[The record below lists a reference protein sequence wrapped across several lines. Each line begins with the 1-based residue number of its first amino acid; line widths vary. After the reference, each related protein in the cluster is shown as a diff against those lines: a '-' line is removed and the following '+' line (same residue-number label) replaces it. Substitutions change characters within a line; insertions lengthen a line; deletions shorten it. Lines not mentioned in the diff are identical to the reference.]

1 MQSRPIIYTLQQIQS
16 ADMLNGWVNSLIGDA
31 NSLQAVLGATGTVIS
46 NLVVTPQDPASL
58 TLNIS
63 NGFIASLQTVDAS
76 AYGSLPANTT
86 QVLQLGGNLVTS
98 VLLDNAGLSAGQA
111 QYILIQAGYIQLD
124 SDPVV
129 LPYVNISN
137 PAAPY
142 YGPANSGIA
151 QDTVRNAVCDIQV
164 KYGTPATA
172 GSEVAPSPDAG
183 YVTVAYVDLAHGQVA
198 VTGGEILNPNLVPG
212 GTDSPVLAGLLQAHH
227 SGEPGQA
234 PQIELGTTGPVPQEV
249 RGELPMANLF
259 ASNVIGAVTAFRTG
273 SGNPNGVLA
282 GNANR
287 NGVCDSYYDVTNNA
301 FYMCT
306 TTGSSSTAVWT
317 NTNTPPSLPPY
328 LKSFGAQYN
337 WNPLPMNGTIPT
349 GDYYTTAD
357 WVQNGTITIGGGSR
371 CFFAGSVT
379 FNGIVNI
386 TAGVENNLG
395 GSTNIVGQ
403 NPMSGLTPNQYNGQG
418 PGGGPYT
425 LFSNSM
431 TAIQAAAGGGGHGGA
446 GGMGGS
452 QSPGAYNGNGGATY
466 NITNPQLC
474 GSGGGSGLPL
484 PDAIYGG
491 PGGGSI
497 YIETLG
503 NITLLS
509 SANISADGLAGGN
522 LIVDVNTGGGGGGS
536 GGGID
541 IRAIGNI
548 VIGAGA
554 IIHANGAVGGNGG
567 CGGGGGGGGVIQLMV
582 SPYGSVTNSGTVQ
595 CLGAAA
601 GTGGLGMTAGAVG
614 VVLLAPTFTGSR
626 YP

>member
-16 ADMLNGWVNSLIGDA
+16 ADMLNGWVDTLIGDG

-63 NGFIASLQTVDAS
+63 NGFIASLQNVDAS
-76 AYGSLPANTT
+76 AYGSLSANTT

-111 QYILIQAGYIQLD
+111 QSILIQAGYIQLD

-183 YVTVAYVDLAHGQVA
+183 YVTVAYVALAHGQVA
-198 VTGGEILNPNLVPG
+198 ITGGEILNPNNVAG

-227 SGEPGQA
+227 SGIPGQA
-234 PQIELGTTGPVPQEV
+234 PQVDLTVEV
-249 RGELPMANLF
+249 KNELPMVNLF
-259 ASNVIGAVTAFRTG
+259 ASNIIGAVSAFRTG

-317 NTNTPPSLPPY
+317 
-328 LKSFGAQYN
+328 
-337 WNPLPMNGTIPT
+337 
-349 GDYYTTAD
+349 
-357 WVQNGTITIGGGSR
+357 
-371 CFFAGSVT
+371 
-379 FNGIVNI
+379 
-386 TAGVENNLG
+386 
-395 GSTNIVGQ
+395 STNIPSSHQ
-403 NPMSGLTPNQYNGQG
+403 INLKTFTTSGTYTPTTG
-418 PGGGPYT
+418 T
-425 LFSNSM
+425 K
-431 TAIQAAAGGGGHGGA
+431 
-446 GGMGGS
+446 
-452 QSPGAYNGNGGATY
+452 
-466 NITNPQLC
+466 
-474 GSGGGSGLPL
+474 
-484 PDAIYGG
+484 
-491 PGGGSI
+491 
-497 YIETLG
+497 YI
-503 NITLLS
+503 
-509 SANISADGLAGGN
+509 
-522 LIVDVNTGGGGGGS
+522 
-536 GGGID
+536 
-541 IRAIGNI
+541 
-548 VIGAGA
+548 
-554 IIHANGAVGGNGG
+554 AVAV
-567 CGGGGGGGGVIQLMV
+567 CGGGGGGGGQ
-582 SPYGSVTNSGTVQ
+582 PTNIGNEGNPGGAGGAGTAVA
-595 CLGAAA
+595 LLPTTGLTFPATITI
-601 GTGGLGMTAGAVG
+601 GTGGAGGTSGIGTGNNGNNSQFSTTEIGTNLTGYGGEGGYVNGGGFLTNPASGARGGGVLQSAALMGAITISSVPYPYINIFGGAGQAGQQSYQDTSGGGMGGSSVFGGGGAGGGLASPGSPFGAQLGGYGAGGGGAGWHNAGAFANGANGQNGIVLVLEYVG
-614 VVLLAPTFTGSR
+614 N
-626 YP
+626 

>member
-212 GTDSPVLAGLLQAHH
+212 GTDSPVLAGLLQSHH
-227 SGEPGQA
+227 GGIPGQA
-234 PQIELGTTGPVPQEV
+234 PQIDLTSEV
-249 RGELPMANLF
+249 QNLLPMANLF
-259 ASNVIGAVTAFRTG
+259 ASNIIGAVTAFRTG
-273 SGNPNGVLA
+273 SGSPNGVLA

-306 TTGSSSTAVWT
+306 TTGTTSTAVWT
-317 NTNTPPSLPPY
+317 
-328 LKSFGAQYN
+328 
-337 WNPLPMNGTIPT
+337 
-349 GDYYTTAD
+349 
-357 WVQNGTITIGGGSR
+357 
-371 CFFAGSVT
+371 
-379 FNGIVNI
+379 
-386 TAGVENNLG
+386 
-395 GSTNIVGQ
+395 STNIPSSHQ
-403 NPMSGLTPNQYNGQG
+403 INLKTFTTSGTYTP
-418 PGGGPYT
+418 
-425 LFSNSM
+425 
-431 TAIQAAAGGGGHGGA
+431 TAG
-446 GGMGGS
+446 
-452 QSPGAYNGNGGATY
+452 TK
-466 NITNPQLC
+466 
-474 GSGGGSGLPL
+474 
-484 PDAIYGG
+484 
-491 PGGGSI
+491 
-497 YIETLG
+497 YI
-503 NITLLS
+503 
-509 SANISADGLAGGN
+509 
-522 LIVDVNTGGGGGGS
+522 
-536 GGGID
+536 
-541 IRAIGNI
+541 
-548 VIGAGA
+548 
-554 IIHANGAVGGNGG
+554 AVAV
-567 CGGGGGGGGVIQLMV
+567 CGGGGGGAGVDGVTDQGEGGGGGGGACTAVALLPTV
-582 SPYGSVTNSGTVQ
+582 GLTFPATVTI
-595 CLGAAA
+595 
-601 GTGGLGMTAGAVG
+601 GTGGAGGYASGESANTSGHNGTNSQFSTTEIGTNLTGYAGEGGLNAYSVAGQITPQGGRGGGQLQSAALMGTITISSVPYPYLNMYGSPGGAFAANATSAGSTGTNGGASTLGGGGLGGFGHESGVIFPGGYEPLPGGIGSGGGAAGFSNDVAFAGGNGTNGAVLIIEYVG
-614 VVLLAPTFTGSR
+614 N
-626 YP
+626 